1 MALYKYGLRS
11 PIMKK
16 LLAVLLVFLTIGL
29 SGCVTIN
36 IYYNGAEKEPENVS
50 SASGESPSEAESSS
64 SSEESASGA
73 ESDPGLSEG
82 SEEESAESEGAE
94 IPYDAKYGKSGTFD
108 YEQSLNTVTI
118 QAEDVVL
125 KNKTI
130 LKRLYVRSGSV
141 TLENCAVSGTLI
153 FTGGG
158 SLVLK
163 NCTIAS
169 AEVSSG
175 ENAVLKLSG
184 SRIDALSLRAD
195 CAVEASGG
203 GSSVGSVTVAKES
216 VFATADALAVSSLVM
231 NETGTFRL
239 QNGSSV
245 GKTEVYAPCTLSSDK
260 DSDCVY
266 QKVSVLSGRGYVKIK
281 LRVEDARIGELYVEE
296 SVYPELVGKAEIEEY
311 SGDGN
316 LYTS

>member
-1 MALYKYGLRS
+1 
-11 PIMKK
+11 MKK

-36 IYYNGAEKEPENVS
+36 IYYNGAEKEPENSS
-50 SASGESPSEAESSS
+50 SAPGESPSEAESSS
-64 SSEESASGA
+64 SPEGSSPEESASSGV

-82 SEEESAESEGAE
+82 PEEESAESEGAE
-94 IPYDAKYGKSGTFD
+94 TPYDAKYGKSGTFD

-118 QAEDVVL
+118 HAGDVVL
-125 KNKTI
+125 KNKTV

-163 NCTIAS
+163 NCTVAS
-169 AEVSSG
+169 AEVGSG

-184 SRIDALSLRAD
+184 SKIDSLKLSAGCALES
-195 CAVEASGG
+195 SGG
-203 GSSVGSVTVAKES
+203 GSSVGSVTVAKEN
-216 VFATADALAVSSLVM
+216 VFATVDALAVGSLVM
-231 NETGTFRL
+231 NESGTFRL

-245 GKTEVYAPCTLSSDK
+245 GKAEVYAPCTLSSDK

-296 SVYPELVGKAEIEEY
+296 SVYPELVGKAKIDDY

-316 LYTS
+316 IYTS

>member
-1 MALYKYGLRS
+1 
-11 PIMKK
+11 MKK
-16 LLAVLLVFLTIGL
+16 LLAALLVFLTICL

-50 SASGESPSEAESSS
+50 SAPSEGSSEEESS
-64 SSEESASGA
+64 SSEESAPSGSESGGEDSEGPQEEPSGA
-73 ESDPGLSEG
+73 ESGDEQK
-82 SEEESAESEGAE
+82 
-94 IPYDAKYGKSGTFD
+94 PYDAKYAKSGTFD

-118 QAEDVVL
+118 QAGDVVL
-125 KNKTI
+125 KNKTV

-141 TLENCAVSGTLI
+141 TLENCIVSGTLI
-153 FTGGG
+153 FSGGG

-163 NCTIAS
+163 NCTVAS
-169 AEVSSG
+169 AEVESG

-203 GSSVGSVTVAKES
+203 GSSVGSVTVAKAGVS
-216 VFATADALAVSSLVM
+216 ATADALAVGSAVM
-231 NETGTFRL
+231 EEAGVFRL

-245 GKTEVYAPCTLSSDK
+245 DGAEVYASCTLSSDK
-260 DSDCVY
+260 DADCVY
-266 QKVSVLSGRGYVKIK
+266 KKVSVLPGRGYVKIK

-296 SVYPELVGKAEIEEY
+296 SVYPELVGEAKIDAY

-316 LYTS
+316 IYTS